1 MSLNRVVTE
10 VMMNFSNPFSPE
22 YFRFVVEYRGEKRK
36 RYVYFVEMYA
46 KRVFIF
52 SNNSCRATRY
62 VKKRGK
68 LVVTQDK

>member
-1 MSLNRVVTE
+1 MSLNRVVTDI
-10 VMMNFSNPFSPE
+10 MMNFSNPFSPE
-22 YFRFVVEYRGEKRK
+22 YFRFVVECRGEKRK
-36 RYVYFVEMYA
+36 KYVYFVEMYA

-52 SNNSCRATRY
+52 SNNSCRAIRY

>member
-46 KRVFIF
+46 KRVFNF

-68 LVVTQDK
+68 LVIK

>member
-22 YFRFVVEYRGEKRK
+22 YFRCVVEYRGEKRK
-36 RYVYFVEMYA
+36 RYVYYVEMYA
-46 KRVFIF
+46 KRVFIC
-52 SNNSCRATRY
+52 SNNSCRAIRY

-68 LVVTQDK
+68 LVIK

>member
-1 MSLNRVVTE
+1 MSLNRVVTD

-52 SNNSCRATRY
+52 SNSSCRAIRY

>member
-52 SNNSCRATRY
+52 SNNSCRATKY

-68 LVVTQDK
+68 HVVTQDK

>member
-1 MSLNRVVTE
+1 MSLNRVVTD
-10 VMMNFSNPFSPE
+10 VMMNFSNPFSSE
-22 YFRFVVEYRGEKRK
+22 YFIFVAEYRGEKRK
-36 RYVYFVEMYA
+36 KYIYLVEMYA

-52 SNNSCRATRY
+52 SNNSYRAIRY

>member
-1 MSLNRVVTE
+1 MSLSGVVTE

-22 YFRFVVEYRGEKRK
+22 YFRYVVEYRGEKRK

-52 SNNSCRATRY
+52 SNNSCRAIRY

-68 LVVTQDK
+68 LVIK